1 MPKRKKRPRKGSVDL
16 LLVPQAL
23 KIIRQAAGLR
33 QTQVSERSGLTK
45 AMISAYE
52 TGKNLPSLQSL
63 SVYLNAIDRDL
74 GDLQEAIDDLG
85 GFPSAKTHV
94 DARERAVGRAVLRAL
109 QGLEE
114 LEGSPS

>member
-1 MPKRKKRPRKGSVDL
+1 M
-16 LLVPQAL
+16 
-23 KIIRQAAGLR
+23 RQSTGLR

-52 TGKNLPSLQSL
+52 GGKNLPSLQSL
-63 SVYLNAIDRDL
+63 STYLNAIDRDL

-85 GFPSAKTHV
+85 GFPSAKTHG

-114 LEGSPS
+114 LEGSS